1 MKISLHISSNSFH
14 DTIMMKALVCS
25 YSYVNGRSVDA
36 KAFFLL
42 QMRTLASTHRST
54 LSSTLMSTYMS
65 TLSSTLMS
73 TYMST
78 LSSTLMSTYM
88 SIRMNTPKIS
98 TLIHSTLIQ
107 GSEV

>member
-1 MKISLHISSNSFH
+1 
-14 DTIMMKALVCS
+14 MKALVCS

-73 TYMST
+73 TYMS
-78 LSSTLMSTYM
+78 
-88 SIRMNTPKIS
+88 IRMNTPKIS

-107 GSEV
+107 GAEV

>member
-1 MKISLHISSNSFH
+1 MK
-14 DTIMMKALVCS
+14 KALVCS

-65 TLSSTLMS
+65 TLSSTLV
-73 TYMST
+73 ST

-107 GSEV
+107 GAEV